1 MEFTSLHPDD
11 LHVPARELA
20 RLLQQTPMA
29 VFEGEM
35 GAGKTT
41 FIKAL
46 CRQMGIVDDVSS
58 PTFSLVNEYRLPDG
72 NPVFHFDFYRIRSEA
87 EAEDMGIYEYF
98 DGGTCLI
105 EWGEKISG
113 ILDNETFI
121 LVKITPRGHERFI
134 TFENRHQ
141 KH

>member
-1 MEFTSLHPDD
+1 MEFTSRHPSD

-20 RLLQQTPMA
+20 RLLQHVPMA
-29 VFEGEM
+29 VFEGGM

-41 FIKAL
+41 FIKTL
-46 CRQMGIVDDVSS
+46 CAEMGVTDDVSS

-72 NPVFHFDFYRIRSEA
+72 KPVFHFDFYRIDSEA

-113 ILDNETFI
+113 ILDNENFI
-121 LVKITPRGHERFI
+121 LVKITPRGEERFI
-134 TFENRHQ
+134 TFETRP
-141 KH
+141 